1 MAPDLSASLLDILGA
16 CIAIEDVMRDIALED
31 DRRQCAVAFGNLLAH
46 DYEAVDDDSVFGLVY
61 SDLGVLRVEVKGLLR
76 DLFGAP

>member
-1 MAPDLSASLLDILGA
+1 
-16 CIAIEDVMRDIALED
+16 MRDIALED
-31 DRRQCAVAFGNLLAH
+31 DRRQGAVAFRNLLAH